1 MNKHLVFSPR
11 KFELANTVYNH
22 DKKKKLFMDN
32 TNNLGVSNEIASQFE
47 YLCVDQGP
55 GYNLKWA

>member
-11 KFELANTVYNH
+11 KLELANTVYNH

-32 TNNLGVSNEIASQFE
+32 TNKLGVSNEIASQFE

-55 GYNLKWA
+55 G

>member
-1 MNKHLVFSPR
+1 
-11 KFELANTVYNH
+11 
-22 DKKKKLFMDN
+22 MDN

-47 YLCVDQGP
+47 YLYVDQGP

>member
-11 KFELANTVYNH
+11 KLELANTVYNN

-47 YLCVDQGP
+47 ITYVSIKARGTT
-55 GYNLKWA
+55 